1 MSELTRPPASAAAR
15 RRAGAHRDAE
25 SRLGWFFAGPA
36 VLLMLTFL
44 VAPLVLAFALSFT
57 NAHLISPK
65 GPEFTGT
72 ANFGRLLTVRFLTV
86 EPIRD
91 ASGALVLGTD
101 GQPTYPAV
109 RSFTRNNP
117 DHPDLAGLQEL
128 TAVPVGQDRLEILAG
143 DPVFIRSLI
152 NTIVFALIVV
162 PLQGAFGLLLAL
174 VINQRTRGV
183 NLFRTIYFVPVVMSM
198 VVISILWKIM
208 YDGQHGLVNTIL
220 GTVTFGLVKP
230 IDWLGNPSTSL
241 LAVMIMSI
249 WQGVGF
255 HMIIWLSGLQTI
267 PGQLYEAAALD
278 GAGRVDQFK
287 HVTWPGL
294 RNTSIFVLITITIA
308 AFGLFTQIDVMT
320 RGGPLD
326 STTTVIYQAV
336 LNGFRA
342 QDIGYGSAITVVFF
356 AMVLVVTLIQRRL
369 TRKYA

>member
-1 MSELTRPPASAAAR
+1 MSDLTQPLAAADAR
-15 RRAGAHRDAE
+15 PRAGSRPGSD

-36 VLLMLTFL
+36 VLLMVTFL
-44 VAPLVLAFALSFT
+44 IVPLVLALVLSFT
-57 NAHLISPK
+57 NTHLISPN
-65 GPEFTGT
+65 GPQFNGT
-72 ANFGRLLTVRFLTV
+72 ANFGRLLTIRFLTI
-86 EPIRD
+86 EPSRD
-91 ASGALVLGTD
+91 AAGAVIVGAD

-109 RSFTRNNP
+109 RTFTRNNP
-117 DHPDLAGLQEL
+117 GHPELAGLQEL
-128 TAVPVGQDRLEILAG
+128 TTIQVGQNRLAILAG

-152 NTIVFALIVV
+152 NTIVFALIIV
-162 PLQGAFGLLLAL
+162 PLQGSLGLLLAL
-174 VINQRTRGV
+174 LINQRTRGV

-208 YDGQHGLVNTIL
+208 YDAHNGLVNTII
-220 GTVTFGLVKP
+220 GTITFGLVKP
-230 IDWLGNPSTSL
+230 IDWLGSPSTAL
-241 LAVMIMSI
+241 AAVMIMSI

-278 GAGRVDQFK
+278 GAGRWDQFK

-336 LNGFRA
+336 LNGFRS
-342 QDIGYGSAITVVFF
+342 QDIGYGSAITVIFF
-356 AMVLVVTLIQRRL
+356 VMVLAVTLVQRRL